1 MRAHPRFSP
10 LFSLVKWRNGRV
22 GPGVRDR
29 RSSLFS
35 VLFSSLIS
43 RNPILRAW
51 ECTYIIT
58 ETSASKQYGKH
69 EFRRFRKNGS
79 KSTRS
84 SQGIGPGSHLGTVL
98 CGYTPFSPFWLH
110 FGSILEAS
118 WADSWSIWLFFGVV
132 L

>member
-1 MRAHPRFSP
+1 MDSVDSIEVLDQPIVRGVPKRVKNGVFRDFS
-10 LFSLVKWRNGRV
+10 SKMSKS
-22 GPGVRDR
+22 VR
-29 RSSLFS
+29 S
-35 VLFSSLIS
+35 VL
-43 RNPILRAW
+43 NG
-51 ECTYIIT
+51 
-58 ETSASKQYGKH
+58 QGKPLKGVPGS
-69 EFRRFRKNGS
+69 KNGP

-98 CGYTPFSPFWLH
+98 CSYTPFSPFWLH